1 MRVLGID
8 PGTVVTGYGVV
19 DDVNSKLS
27 HVAHGTIEARKKDSF
42 PDKLK
47 LIFDGLN
54 KVIEEYKPDYIALE
68 EAFYGKNVKSAIK
81 IGEARGIAILC
92 AASANIQLAEYAPTV
107 VKRAVVG
114 VGSAQKVQVSEMV
127 KIVLA
132 LSEVPE
138 KFDSSDALAIAIC
151 HCHRSKVESMI

>member
-8 PGTVVTGYGVV
+8 PGTMVTGYGVV
-19 DDVNSKLS
+19 DDINGKLS
-27 HVAHGTIEARKKDSF
+27 HVTHGTIEGKRKNSF

-54 KVIEEYKPDYIALE
+54 KVIDEYKPDYIALE
-68 EAFYGKNVKSAIK
+68 EVFYGKSVKSAIK

-92 AASANIQLAEYAPTV
+92 TASANIPMAEYAPTV

-114 VGSAQKVQVSEMV
+114 SGNAQKVQVSEMV
-127 KIVLA
+127 KVILA
-132 LSEVPE
+132 LTEAPK
-138 KFDSSDALAIAIC
+138 KFDASDALAIAIC
-151 HCHRSKVESMI
+151 HCHRSKSMI